1 MKSGKI
7 ILLVFIVIASAI
19 GVATFHELDS
29 NENNTISTDNFSFQE
44 KTVKIELSDGAGS
57 SSDTG

>member
-1 MKSGKI
+1 M
-7 ILLVFIVIASAI
+7 VFIVLASAI
-19 GVATFHELDS
+19 GVATFHELGS

-57 SSDTG
+57 SDLG

>member
-7 ILLVFIVIASAI
+7 ILMVLIVFSSAI
-19 GVATFHELDS
+19 GVAAFYEQGS
-29 NENNTISTDNFSFQE
+29 NENNQIPINDFSSQ
-44 KTVKIELSDGAGS
+44 KKMVKIELSDGTG

>member
-7 ILLVFIVIASAI
+7 ILMVFIVLASAI
-19 GVATFHELDS
+19 GVATFHELGS
-29 NENNTISTDNFSFQE
+29 NENNTIPINDFSSQT
-44 KTVKIELSDGAGS
+44 KTVKIELSDGTS

>member
-7 ILLVFIVIASAI
+7 ILMVFIVLSSAI
-19 GVATFHELDS
+19 GVVTFNELDS
-29 NENNTISTDNFSFQE
+29 TKGTQIQVDDFSSE
-44 KTVKIELSDGAGS
+44 KKTVKIELSDGTG

>member
-19 GVATFHELDS
+19 GVATFHELGS

-57 SSDTG
+57 SDLG

>member
-7 ILLVFIVIASAI
+7 ILMVLIVLSSAI
-19 GVATFHELDS
+19 GAATFHELGS

-57 SSDTG
+57 SDLG

>member
-7 ILLVFIVIASAI
+7 ILVVLIVLSSTIGASMFYAPSS
-19 GVATFHELDS
+19 D
-29 NENNTISTDNFSFQE
+29 ENIPIPINDFSSQ
-44 KTVKIELSDGAGS
+44 KKIVKIELSDGTG

>member
-1 MKSGKI
+1 MV
-7 ILLVFIVIASAI
+7 LIVLSSAI
-19 GVATFHELDS
+19 GAATFHELGS

-57 SSDTG
+57 SDTG

>member
-1 MKSGKI
+1 M
-7 ILLVFIVIASAI
+7 VFIVLASAI
-19 GVATFHELDS
+19 GVATFHELGS
-29 NENNTISTDNFSFQE
+29 IENNTISPDNFSFQE

>member
-7 ILLVFIVIASAI
+7 ILMVFIVLSSAI
-19 GVATFHELDS
+19 GVVTFNELDS
-29 NENNTISTDNFSFQE
+29 TKGKQIQVDDFSSQE
-44 KTVKIELSDGAGS
+44 QTVKIELSDGTG

>member
-7 ILLVFIVIASAI
+7 ILMVFIVLSSAI
-19 GVATFHELDS
+19 GVVTFNELDS
-29 NENNTISTDNFSFQE
+29 TKDKQIQVDDFSSKKQ
-44 KTVKIELSDGAGS
+44 TVKIELSDGTG

>member
-7 ILLVFIVIASAI
+7 ILVVLIVLSSVIGAS
-19 GVATFHELDS
+19 TFYEPS
-29 NENNTISTDNFSFQE
+29 SKENNHLQIIDFSSH
-44 KTVKIELSDGAGS
+44 KNTVKIELSDGTS

>member
-7 ILLVFIVIASAI
+7 ILMVFIVLASAI
-19 GVATFHELDS
+19 GAATFHEFGS
-29 NENNTISTDNFSFQE
+29 HENNSIPLDDFSSQK
-44 KTVKIELSDGAGS
+44 KTVKIELSDGTG

>member
-7 ILLVFIVIASAI
+7 ILMVFIVFASAV
-19 GVATFHELDS
+19 GVATFHELGFND
-29 NENNTISTDNFSFQE
+29 NNPISIDDFSFQD

>member
-7 ILLVFIVIASAI
+7 ILMVFIVLASAI
-19 GVATFHELDS
+19 GVATFHELGS
-29 NENNTISTDNFSFQE
+29 NESNTISTDNFSFQE

-57 SSDTG
+57 SDLG

>member
-7 ILLVFIVIASAI
+7 ILMVLVVLSSAI
-19 GVATFHELDS
+19 GAATFYELGS
-29 NENNTISTDNFSFQE
+29 NENNTIPIDDFSSQK
-44 KTVKIELSDGAGS
+44 KTVKIELSDGTG